1 MKYRTTGKAALF
13 TLLLATGSA
22 VHGLAQKTRKLSL
35 SEAVRMSIDNSGR
48 LKTSQA
54 KVDEAVA
61 NSKEA
66 WNNHLPDVK
75 ITGAYMR
82 LNSPTVKLKAANGGG
97 SDTSG
102 GSGSGG
108 AGAPQ
113 VDQAMYGIV
122 NASLPLFS
130 GFRIKYGV
138 ESAKYL
144 EKAAKMDVATAR
156 EDVMLNTVEA
166 FANLYKATRTV
177 EIVKENLKQ
186 QTQRV
191 ADFTNLEK
199 NGLLARNDLLKS
211 QLQQSNIELTVLEA
225 ENNLKLAW
233 VNMNLMLG
241 LPEDTELT
249 PDTAGFQIKTDIGSV
264 AQWEQ
269 TALQNRKDINALT
282 MREKAASAG
291 VKATRGEYYPGIA
304 LTGGYIAA
312 DVPNVLT
319 ITNALNVGLGLQYN
333 LGALWKTGAKVAAAN
348 ARVAQIQ
355 YNQSMLN
362 DEVRAEISKAYYN
375 YILSLKK
382 IDVYRKA
389 VEQANE
395 NYRITKNKYD
405 NSLANTTDLLDADAA
420 QLQAK
425 INYTLVQAAAL
436 VAYKELT
443 HTAGTIE
450 NDFPTIVEVKK

>member
-1 MKYRTTGKAALF
+1 MKYRTTGKVALF
-13 TLLLATGSA
+13 TLLLATGST
-22 VHGLAQKTRKLSL
+22 VHSFAQKTRKLSL
-35 SEAVRMSIDNSGR
+35 GEAVRMSIDNSGR
-48 LKTSQA
+48 LKTSLA

-75 ITGAYMR
+75 VTGAYMR
-82 LNSPTVKLKAANGGG
+82 LNTPTVKLKTSMGGGG

-102 GSGSGG
+102 GSSGG
-108 AGAPQ
+108 GGVK

-138 ESAKYL
+138 ESARYL
-144 EKAAKMDVATAR
+144 EKAAKLDVSTAR

-199 NGLLARNDLLKS
+199 NGLLARNDLLKA

-225 ENNLKLAW
+225 ENNLKIAW
-233 VNMNLMLG
+233 VNMNLMIG

-249 PDTAGFQIKTDIGSV
+249 PDTAGFQIKADIGSV

-282 MREKAASAG
+282 MREKAAAAG
-291 VKATRGEYYPGIA
+291 VKATKGEFYPGIA

-319 ITNALNVGLGLQYN
+319 ITNALNIGLGLQYN

-348 ARVAQIQ
+348 ARVQQIQ

-436 VAYKELT
+436 VAYKELI

-450 NDFPTIVEVKK
+450 NDFPTIAEVKK